1 MTAPPFPQSEDA
13 PQAPLLRDPPP
24 PPGYVEPLAGS
35 SAEDTYGQH
44 LPSAHDGGP
53 PIDNSTEHRRIQG

>member
-1 MTAPPFPQSEDA
+1 MITPPTPHPEHA

-35 SAEDTYGQH
+35 SAEDTYGDADRSRYSRPRQG
-44 LPSAHDGGP
+44 LK
-53 PIDNSTEHRRIQG
+53 STEHR